1 MKKLSL
7 LFLVAI
13 LLPILVLSYLGYN
26 TFAKRREAVKNLLAS
41 SLWVS
46 AEAALRSIEESLL
59 EDESNAL
66 RPENFSRLV
75 DAEDNAVALERCSF
89 QGTRVHGKLF
99 LVDRSFQILVPKVTR
114 EEPEF
119 FPWPASSA
127 GGPFQNSLARAESL
141 EFSGKAYSQAADIY
155 RKSAALASSRRERAV
170 ALEGLGR
177 SLLLSRRYD
186 AAIDAY
192 RELVAKYSDKEN
204 RAGHPF
210 AIIARLQLSEI
221 ERQKGGDENCAA
233 ILFELYQKMRNGT
246 WPVNQTLYEFFAA
259 EIDSRLS
266 PLRDQGRLAEIRA
279 SMEELRGQSS
289 PHLKALIFT
298 DLLRTEAL
306 TEIRRKVATLPTIGA
321 GQKGRFVVG
330 SGNDV
335 TLISFSVLPEF
346 KNQGTCLGGFYWEP
360 GSLKEGALPQILDAI
375 SHDSGLRLQLIGESG
390 RDVIT
395 GEGRAVFT
403 NTVTLPFGR
412 LPFPWKLVASQ
423 LARHDLER
431 EVRRDNVLYGVFL
444 AVIVTLM
451 FLGAILILRDISREK
466 ETTRQR
472 SEFVNNISHEFKTPL
487 TLIRL
492 YSETLERQEDLSR
505 EEKNEAYE
513 IITKEA
519 ERLTHMINNVLDFSR
534 IEMGR
539 KEFNFKSGDLPEII
553 RTTLNSYRYHL
564 EKKGFLIHAEI
575 AADVPPM
582 EFDEE
587 AIAGVL
593 INLLNNATK
602 FSSDRKE
609 VTVRLF
615 QKGANIVF
623 QVEDK
628 GIGISAKESGRI
640 FEKFYQVKNEG
651 LTEAGG
657 SGLGL
662 SLVKHV
668 IEAHGGEVQVESEP
682 GKGSAFSVIL
692 PVERPASRGK

>member
-1 MKKLSL
+1 
-7 LFLVAI
+7 
-13 LLPILVLSYLGYN
+13 
-26 TFAKRREAVKNLLAS
+26 
-41 SLWVS
+41 
-46 AEAALRSIEESLL
+46 
-59 EDESNAL
+59 
-66 RPENFSRLV
+66 
-75 DAEDNAVALERCSF
+75 
-89 QGTRVHGKLF
+89 
-99 LVDRSFQILVPKVTR
+99 
-114 EEPEF
+114 
-119 FPWPASSA
+119 
-127 GGPFQNSLARAESL
+127 
-141 EFSGKAYSQAADIY
+141 
-155 RKSAALASSRRERAV
+155 
-170 ALEGLGR
+170 
-177 SLLLSRRYD
+177 
-186 AAIDAY
+186 
-192 RELVAKYSDKEN
+192 
-204 RAGHPF
+204 
-210 AIIARLQLSEI
+210 
-221 ERQKGGDENCAA
+221 
-233 ILFELYQKMRNGT
+233 MRNGT

-279 SMEELRGQSS
+279 SMEELRGQPS

-330 SGNDV
+330 SGNDA

-346 KNQGTCLGGFYWEP
+346 KNQGTCLGGLYWEP

-390 RDVIT
+390 RDVVT
-395 GEGRAVFT
+395 GEERTVFT

-492 YSETLERQEDLSR
+492 YSETLERQEGLSR

-539 KEFNFKSGDLPEII
+539 KEFNFKSGDLSEII

-564 EKKGFLIHAEI
+564 EKKGFLIHTEI

-593 INLLNNATK
+593 INLLSNATK

-615 QKGANIVF
+615 QKGPNIVF